1 MPKPPNQ
8 DWEKVYDSLWQLD
21 GQTHERIRRFI
32 QSLLASRQARIIERV
47 SEMKWEKPKF
57 SNLTDIGKVKLKTHN
72 QALSQAI
79 TAIKE
84 GV

>member
-1 MPKPPNQ
+1 
-8 DWEKVYDSLWQLD
+8 
-21 GQTHERIRRFI
+21 
-32 QSLLASRQARIIERV
+32 LASRRERIIKRGA
-47 SEMKWEKPKF
+47 EMKWEKPKF
-57 SNLTDIGKVKLKTHN
+57 SNLTEIGEVRLKNQN